1 MTDTT
6 TAAQAWAGELGPGGL
21 EVRSLPKSVRPVLAR
36 AADTAD
42 TADGA
47 EAPVIEGFGSVYEQ
61 VTTVGSY
68 YPIDEVVAAGAWG
81 ETIKAGDIRSMLNH
95 STDRLLGRTKSGSLR
110 LEDRPEGLWYAVD
123 VNVDDPH
130 AMSAHAQVSR
140 GDIDGSSVWFRV
152 VREEWTEPTEANG
165 LERPLRRILEAQL
178 FEVGPVVFPAFEQ
191 TTSSARTLAPLDA
204 ALRAAGVAADRRAR
218 LASDLVAADAEVEQ
232 ELRRLFTTSPELRD
246 RVCSCT
252 TDDLG
257 RAANAAPPRGAATSA
272 PDPRRSIEIARA
284 RLDLLGRR

>member
-36 AADTAD
+36 AADRG
-42 TADGA
+42 DGA
-47 EAPVIEGFGSVYEQ
+47 GDTPVIEGFGSVYEQ
-61 VTTVGSY
+61 VATIGSY
-68 YPIDEVVAAGAWG
+68 YPIDEVVAAGAWA

-95 STDRLLGRTKSGSLR
+95 SIDRLLGRTKAGSLR
-110 LEDRPEGLWYAVD
+110 LEDRDEGLRYEVD
-123 VNVDDPH
+123 VNVDDPL
-130 AMSAHAQVSR
+130 AMSAHAQVAR

-252 TDDLG
+252 TDLG

-272 PDPRRSIEIARA
+272 PDPRRSIELARA
-284 RLDLLGRR
+284 RLELLARR